1 MRSLVIIILAAA
13 LGWSAYWFV
22 GKSIRQSTLNDWFN
36 EKSENG
42 WIVQN
47 SLLLRGFPN
56 RFDAIIKNIK
66 LSNPKSGLEWS
77 ANQFEI
83 LQLSYKPNHFIVLG
97 PLEQKL
103 KISGQELLIISQK
116 LRGSLV
122 FDPKEELEL
131 NRTTISSENLQI
143 NFAEDTFASTEKIIL
158 ALRKTN
164 STENEYD
171 IGLDLTNFSSDKF
184 NLKEYDPTGT
194 MPIKFGTF
202 RLDVSAK
209 FDEPITQR
217 SFEHELKNISNLKIN
232 NTNLEWGSF
241 KLKASGN
248 LILDSDGYPNGK
260 VTLRASNWEQ
270 LLDLALNNGELNN
283 NTKNTIRTLFSL
295 FAAISGDKQELEIP
309 LKFSNKKIFVG
320 IIPILDSPRI
330 NFY

>member
-42 WIVQN
+42 WIVQK
-47 SLLLRGFPN
+47 SLSLRGFPN

-184 NLKEYDPTGT
+184 NL
-194 MPIKFGTF
+194 
-202 RLDVSAK
+202 
-209 FDEPITQR
+209 
-217 SFEHELKNISNLKIN
+217 
-232 NTNLEWGSF
+232 
-241 KLKASGN
+241 
-248 LILDSDGYPNGK
+248 
-260 VTLRASNWEQ
+260 
-270 LLDLALNNGELNN
+270 
-283 NTKNTIRTLFSL
+283 
-295 FAAISGDKQELEIP
+295 
-309 LKFSNKKIFVG
+309 
-320 IIPILDSPRI
+320 
-330 NFY
+330 

>member
-1 MRSLVIIILAAA
+1 MRSLVIIILAAS

-22 GKSIRQSTLNDWFN
+22 GKSIRQSALNDWFN
-36 EKSENG
+36 EKSKNG

-47 SLLLRGFPN
+47 SLSLRGFPN
-56 RFDAIIKNIK
+56 RFDAIIKDIK
-66 LSNPKSGLEWS
+66 LSNPKSGLKWS
-77 ANQFEI
+77 ADQFEI

-103 KISGQELLIISQK
+103 QISGQELLIRSKK

-122 FDPKEELEL
+122 FDPKEEPEL

-143 NFAEDTFASTEKIIL
+143 NFAEDSFVSTEKIIL
-158 ALRKTN
+158 ALRKTK

-171 IGLDLTNFSSDKF
+171 IGLDLKNLFSDKF
-184 NLKEYDPTGT
+184 NLEEYDPAGT
-194 MPIKFGTF
+194 MPIKFETVG
-202 RLDVSAK
+202 LDISAK
-209 FDEPITQR
+209 FGEPLTQR
-217 SFEHELKNISNLKIN
+217 SFEHELKNISNIRIN

-248 LILDSDGYPNGK
+248 LILDSDGHPNGK

-270 LLDLALNNGELNN
+270 VLNLALENGELDN
-283 NTKNTIRTLFSL
+283 NTKNTLRTLVSL

-320 IIPILDSPRI
+320 IIPISDSPKI
-330 NFY
+330 KFY